1 MSPLIVGLVVAL
13 LWLSLC
19 TTPADAAVSE
29 AKGHHHKD
37 KQRRP
42 DFLKKSPE
50 AVKAA
55 LDGAKMAH
63 SFLTDPDARWWMIP
77 AALVCICVIGYCFL
91 FALTVVVYGSSLVFG
106 FVKVPFKWTNWLVW
120 KLLALLFWPI
130 YQIYIRCCSCGRRG
144 ATAHSYGGGGDY
156 EGEQYTTELTAIG
169 DSLEIV
175 GGAGISTVSEGSSQA
190 CSANGCPY
198 TRARSKNGVGL
209 VFVGAMCT
217 KHLNLQHGEHA
228 DELTPYER
236 QPTKYLCNYRF
247 LQAPMTELSFRAYVL
262 NAWREAGMRNKRK
275 AGYIYIFHSTYDEP
289 RRLDKDGKFLYKI
302 GETTLPHARERIA
315 QWDDHHGDVVFTDV
329 EGVGWWRTKDAAGA
343 EAIIHATL
351 VCDRIVR
358 FNNLSKHE
366 EVEWFEITYATAK
379 TTIETVL
386 EQINRDTYFPKD
398 AAMTSSCSTTTPTAF
413 SSRSSSSESEIEKSK
428 TVSDKTK

>member
-1 MSPLIVGLVVAL
+1 MSPLIVGLAVAL

-19 TTPADAAVSE
+19 ATPIDAAVAEEKS
-29 AKGHHHKD
+29 HHHKKD
-37 KQRRP
+37 KQRTP

-55 LDGAKMAH
+55 LEGSRMVH
-63 SFLTDPDARWWMIP
+63 SFLTDPDARWWMIL
-77 AALVCICVIGYCFL
+77 AAIVCICVIAYCFV
-91 FALTVVVYGSSLVFG
+91 FALTVVVYGGTLVLSSI
-106 FVKVPFKWTNWLVW
+106 KVPFSWTNWLVW

-130 YQIYIRCCSCGRRG
+130 YQIYSRCCTCGRRSG
-144 ATAHSYGGGGDY
+144 GHHGYGGGGGGGD
-156 EGEQYTTELTAIG
+156 ESEQYATTIG
-169 DSLEIV
+169 DSLEVV
-175 GGAGISTVSEGSSQA
+175 GGAGISTVTEGSSQA
-190 CSANGCPY
+190 CSAQGCPY
-198 TRARSKNGVGL
+198 TRARSRNGVGL
-209 VFVGAMCT
+209 VFVGAMCA

-228 DELTPYER
+228 DELTTYER
-236 QPTKYLCNYRF
+236 QPTKYLCNYCF

-289 RRLDKDGKFLYKI
+289 RRIDKDGKFLYKI

-351 VCDRIVR
+351 LCDRIVR

-366 EVEWFEITYATAK
+366 EVEWFSVSYATAK
-379 TTIETVL
+379 ATIEAVL

-398 AAMTSSCSTTTPTAF
+398 SAAASTTT
-413 SSRSSSSESEIEKSK
+413 SSSVSEIETPKSK